1 MDIGF
6 NHDSWL
12 RRARPARDGA
22 RPQDGCD
29 WQGLA
34 ARMAA
39 AYALRRQLA
48 GKDILA
54 DAPSGSF
61 DEEAAGAIAAYE
73 IARARDWP
81 SQSPAQNPAQNPAQE
96 DGSPAV
102 NRVALEDRKAASCI
116 DARVAGPIA
125 SGDRGLK

>member
-6 NHDSWL
+6 NQDSWL

-22 RPQDGCD
+22 RPQDGFD
-29 WQGLA
+29 WHGLA
-34 ARMAA
+34 ARLAA

-48 GKDILA
+48 ETDILA

-61 DEEAAGAIAAYE
+61 DEEAASTIAAYE
-73 IARARDWP
+73 IPPAREWT
-81 SQSPAQNPAQNPAQE
+81 SQAAAQNPATEGASLP
-96 DGSPAV
+96 V
-102 NRVALEDRKAASCI
+102 NRIGLDNRKAASGI
-116 DARVAGPIA
+116 HAGVAGPIA

>member
-22 RPQDGCD
+22 QPQEGFD
-29 WQGLA
+29 WHGLA
-34 ARMAA
+34 ARLAA

-48 GKDILA
+48 EKDILGE
-54 DAPSGSF
+54 APSGSF
-61 DEEAAGAIAAYE
+61 DEEAAGAIAAYD
-73 IARARDWP
+73 IAPARDGS
-81 SQSPAQNPAQNPAQE
+81 SQSAARNPLKEEPTL
-96 DGSPAV
+96 PV
-102 NRVALEDRKAASCI
+102 NRIALDNRKAASCN
-116 DARVAGPIA
+116 DARVAGAIT